1 MAAAREAADQGNQ
14 IDREGERTFKQRL
27 REARMEIYTPSA
39 AEKAQWQKAGEAIWE
54 TQGKAIDP
62 AVIKAMI
69 ALR

>member
-1 MAAAREAADQGNQ
+1 
-14 IDREGERTFKQRL
+14 
-27 REARMEIYTPSA
+27 MEIYAPSA